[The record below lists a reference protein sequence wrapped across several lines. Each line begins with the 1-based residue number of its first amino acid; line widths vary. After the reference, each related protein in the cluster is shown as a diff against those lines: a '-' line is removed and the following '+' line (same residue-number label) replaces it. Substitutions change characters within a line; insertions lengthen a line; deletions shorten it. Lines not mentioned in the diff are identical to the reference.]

1 MPICLGGNRRPR
13 SRRPCVGERVSGI
26 LDRKGLMVRPGGIT
40 CTAPIIGALL
50 RKSSGSIAR
59 GLWDRQPPHRMP
71 PGARQ
76 RRRGKDFEAGLYS
89 ASLLNCLFLLMERY
103 PRNPQYGP
111 DFRRKISKKKIK
123 IENIKIDFFFR
134 IFLPKKQ
141 GAFGTLKTRKTHAFF
156 FVFSVKKRPK
166 NTPK

>member
-1 MPICLGGNRRPR
+1 
-13 SRRPCVGERVSGI
+13 
-26 LDRKGLMVRPGGIT
+26 MVRPGGIT

-76 RRRGKDFEAGLYS
+76 RRRSKDFEAGLYS

-111 DFRRKISKKKIK
+111 DFRRKISKKIK
-123 IENIKIDFFFR
+123 IENIKIDFFSKF
-134 IFLPKKQ
+134 FVEKAGDPSGGFWDTKNEENPCV
-141 GAFGTLKTRKTHAFF
+141 F
-156 FVFSVKKRPK
+156 FVFSVEKRPK

>member
-1 MPICLGGNRRPR
+1 MVASHQCHPFGQGEEVQPEPTYPAKGKDTKVPICLGGNRRPR

-111 DFRRKISKKKIK
+111 DFRRKISKK
-123 IENIKIDFFFR
+123 N
-134 IFLPKKQ
+134 
-141 GAFGTLKTRKTHAFF
+141 
-156 FVFSVKKRPK
+156 K
-166 NTPK
+166 N